1 VEPEFFRTMKIPL
14 LRGRTFMAGETNAVI
29 VSQSLARR
37 FWPQADPL
45 QQQLPVGED
54 ASSTLKYTVVG
65 VSGDARVAMLEDP
78 DVSEIYFPA
87 APDQLT
93 GMTAVIRTAGSAESV
108 AAAAASIAK
117 TIDPEALP
125 SVQMLQPALRR
136 KLQTARYG
144 ALAVA
149 VLGIAALGLACL
161 GIVGVVAYTV
171 SQRIQEIGIRVAL
184 GAHPRHVLAAI
195 LRQFSLPVAVGLL
208 LGVCG
213 AAGLSSI
220 LRRILYGI
228 SGLDPAAYVGA
239 IVLFAA
245 AAAVAAWLPARR
257 ALRLDPMR
265 ALRCD

>member
-1 VEPEFFRTMKIPL
+1 
-14 LRGRTFMAGETNAVI
+14 
-29 VSQSLARR
+29 
-37 FWPQADPL
+37 
-45 QQQLPVGED
+45 
-54 ASSTLKYTVVG
+54 
-65 VSGDARVAMLEDP
+65 MLEDP

-93 GMTAVIRTAGSAESV
+93 GMTAVIRTAGSPEGV
-108 AAAAASIAK
+108 AAAAASLAK
-117 TIDPEALP
+117 TIDPDVLP
-125 SVQMLQPALRR
+125 SIQMLQPALSR

-149 VLGIAALGLACL
+149 VLGVAALGLACL

-228 SGLDPAAYVGA
+228 SGLDPAAYFGA